1 VASKVEF
8 LLTAVAFIMVIVLP
22 TSQLIIGQISSLQHW
37 NNIQTL
43 ERRSELLT
51 TEILQSP
58 GDPTDWGM
66 IRLTSFP
73 DKFGL
78 ADENSGL
85 ILDTNKISRLDI
97 RNPYYLPYDAG
108 DSNGLLITSD
118 QGTLKELL
126 GLDGFDIEILLLPY
140 FNLTLKEDR
149 NNVIIKTTDWSNIPL
164 SNVNVTVLAINEQ
177 SEILLRT
184 NLLTNDNGEATLSI
198 SGLRSEANTLLLI
211 AIAQLDEGMY
221 SYNYMY
227 VVFRP
232 QNFDNDILRAS
243 ILEYPDS
250 GHLNVTVYVQ
260 GNPNWFNATIFYLD
274 RSGNLIFKPLES
286 ISFTTGPTGWYKGEW
301 KDVLVPS
308 DIPIFLVV
316 NLRIG
321 GTRGT
326 GFYSFP
332 STLGFYSNRED
343 VTKNPLSYGERKE
356 NAKNIIVTSM
366 FVTIRKSLFLVVIKC
381 YY

>member
-1 VASKVEF
+1 MASKVEF

-22 TSQLIIGQISSLQHW
+22 TSQLIIGQISSLEHW
-37 NNIQTL
+37 NSIQTL
-43 ERRSELLT
+43 EKRSELFS
-51 TEILQSP
+51 TEILRSP
-58 GDPTDWGM
+58 GDPTDWG
-66 IRLTSFP
+66 ITRLTSFP

-85 ILDTNKISRLDI
+85 MLDANKISRLDI
-97 RNPYYLPYDAG
+97 RNPYYLPYDAT
-108 DSNGLLITSD
+108 DSNGLLITPD
-118 QGTLKELL
+118 QGNLKELL
-126 GLDGFDIEILLLPY
+126 GLDDFDIEILLLPY

-149 NNVIIKTTDWSNIPL
+149 NNVIIKTTDWSSIPL

-177 SEILLRT
+177 SEILLKT
-184 NLLTNDNGEATLSI
+184 NLLTDDNGEATLSI
-198 SGLRSEANTLLLI
+198 GGLRSRANTLLLF
-211 AIAQLDEGMY
+211 AMAQLDEGMY

-227 VVFRP
+227 VMFRP
-232 QNFDNDILRAS
+232 QNFDSDILRAS
-243 ILEYPDS
+243 ILEYPDP

-260 GNPNWFNATIFYLD
+260 GAPNWFNATMFYLD

-286 ISFTTGPTGWYKGEW
+286 VPFTAGPTGWYKGEW
-301 KDVLVPS
+301 IDILVPS
-308 DIPIFLVV
+308 DIPVFLVV

-343 VTKNPLSYGERKE
+343 VTKNPLSYGERRE
-356 NAKNIIVTSM
+356 TAKNIVITSM
-366 FVTIRKSLFLVVIKC
+366 LVTIRKSVFLVVIKC